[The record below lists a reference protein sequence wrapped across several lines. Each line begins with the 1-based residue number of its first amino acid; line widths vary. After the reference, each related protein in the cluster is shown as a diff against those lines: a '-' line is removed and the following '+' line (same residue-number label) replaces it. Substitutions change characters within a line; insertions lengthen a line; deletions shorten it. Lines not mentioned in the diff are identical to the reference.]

1 MHRHLKTRAR
11 FLLGAALLLA
21 SLGASFGA
29 QAFEP
34 AFEIV
39 PLIGYRFGGQ
49 LQDSSVDAHRNIDP
63 DLSYGLALNLAKTW
77 ETQWELTYSRQS
89 TTIEALAGA
98 AAPEAVDI
106 VVDYLQFGGTY
117 FYSGEDHSGVD
128 PYVVGGI
135 GLSHFNPSGPGLDD
149 RYEPSINFG
158 IGMRIPLAKK
168 IALRLEGR
176 GYLTFMDTTGSIF
189 CNSDATGAAC
199 TIHARTSGL
208 WQIEALFGV
217 AFAL

>member
-11 FLLGAALLLA
+11 FALLAALLTA
-21 SLGASFGA
+21 SLGA
-29 QAFEP
+29 QAYDT

-39 PLIGYRFGGQ
+39 PIVGYRFGGQ
-49 LQDSSVDAHRNIDP
+49 LEDSSVDANRNIDP
-63 DLSYGLALNLAKTW
+63 DLSYGLALNFAKTW
-77 ETQWELTYSRQS
+77 DTQWELTYSRQS

-98 AAPEAVDI
+98 AAPDPVDI

-117 FYSGEDHSGVD
+117 FWSEEDHQGMD

-149 RYEPSINFG
+149 RFEPSINVG

-168 IALRLEGR
+168 VALRLEGR
-176 GYLTFMDTTGSIF
+176 GYLTFMDTSGSIF
-189 CNSDATGAAC
+189 CNSDANGAAC

-208 WQIEALFGV
+208 WQIEALIGV